1 MSNTTK
7 SVQWVTVADA
17 VAQIGTSKRTLF
29 RMIAAGKINT
39 IHHGSKRLV
48 EVRPVEASPT
58 TEPVET
64 RIGMLALTKSNEQL
78 QTALTEA
85 RTTLRDAETRT
96 ARAHSTAMKWAA
108 AAATL
113 ALVAG
118 ISGTSA
124 AWQRESASSA
134 TSALNA
140 AQRQQRQLAQELA
153 QAQQATSEAREAFTA
168 ILAGWV
174 VDSTSANT
182 SATIGTMA
190 RIDCEGE

>member
-7 SVQWVTVADA
+7 SVQWVTVGEA
-17 VAQIGTSKRTLF
+17 VALLGTSRRSLY
-29 RMIAAGKINT
+29 RMIKVGQVNSIQADG
-39 IHHGSKRLV
+39 KRLV

-85 RTTLRDAETRT
+85 RAVLRDAETRT
-96 ARAHSTAMKWAA
+96 ARAHSTAMRWAA

-113 ALVAG
+113 ALAAG
-118 ISGTSA
+118 ITGTTT
-124 AWQRESASSA
+124 AWQHERASSA
-134 TSALNA
+134 TSALDA
-140 AQRQQRQLAQELA
+140 AQRQQRQLAQDLA
-153 QAQQATSEAREAFTA
+153 QAQQATSDARDGFTA

>member
-17 VAQIGTSKRTLF
+17 VSLLGTSKRTLF

-39 IHHGSKRLV
+39 INEGTKRLV
-48 EVRPVEASPT
+48 EVRPVEASAEA
-58 TEPVET
+58 EPVET

-85 RTTLRDAETRT
+85 RAVLRDAETRT
-96 ARAHSTAMKWAA
+96 ARAHSTAMRWAA

-113 ALVAG
+113 ALAAG
-118 ISGTSA
+118 ITGTTT
-124 AWQRESASSA
+124 AWQHERANSA
-134 TSALNA
+134 TSALDA
-140 AQRQQRQLAQELA
+140 AQRQQRQLAQDLA
-153 QAQQATSEAREAFTA
+153 QAQQATSEARDGFNA

>member
-17 VAQIGTSKRTLF
+17 VALLGTSKRTLF

-39 IHHGSKRLV
+39 INEGTKRLI

-58 TEPVET
+58 AEPVET
-64 RIGMLALTKSNEQL
+64 RIGMLALTKSNDQL
-78 QTALTEA
+78 QQALGEA
-85 RTTLRDAETRT
+85 RTALRDAETRT
-96 ARAHSTAMKWAA
+96 ARAHSTAMRWAA

-118 ISGTSA
+118 ISGTTA
-124 AWQRESASSA
+124 AWQRESA
-134 TSALNA
+134 TSANSALAVAKNVECQMA
-140 AQRQQRQLAQELA
+140 QSVAQARAEAESQRQ
-153 QAQQATSEAREAFTA
+153 AFTA

-174 VDSTSANT
+174 DESTSANT
-182 SATIGTMA
+182 SATIGTVA
-190 RIDCEGE
+190 RADCEGE

>member
-7 SVQWVTVADA
+7 SVQWVTVGEA
-17 VAQIGTSKRTLF
+17 VALLGTSRRSLY
-29 RMIAAGKINT
+29 RMMKVGQVNSIQAEG
-39 IHHGSKRLV
+39 KRLV

-64 RIGMLALTKSNEQL
+64 RIGMLALTKSNDQL
-78 QTALTEA
+78 QQALGEA
-85 RTTLRDAETRT
+85 RTALRDAETRT
-96 ARAHSTAMKWAA
+96 ARAHSTAMRWAA

-113 ALVAG
+113 ALAAG
-118 ISGTSA
+118 ITGTTT
-124 AWQRESASSA
+124 AWQHERASSA
-134 TSALNA
+134 TSALDA
-140 AQRQQRQLAQELA
+140 AQRQQRQLAQDLA

-182 SATIGTMA
+182 SASIGTVA
-190 RIDCEGE
+190 RADCEGE

>member
-7 SVQWVTVADA
+7 SVQWVTVGEA
-17 VAQIGTSKRTLF
+17 VALIGTSRRSLY
-29 RMIAAGKINT
+29 RMMKLGQVNSIQADG
-39 IHHGSKRLV
+39 KRLV

-58 TEPVET
+58 AEPVET

-85 RTTLRDAETRT
+85 RAVLRDAETRT
-96 ARAHSTAMKWAA
+96 ARAHSTAMRWAA

-118 ISGTSA
+118 ISGTSI

-153 QAQQATSEAREAFTA
+153 QAQQATSEVREAFTA

-182 SATIGTMA
+182 SASIGTVA
-190 RIDCEGE
+190 RADCEGE

>member
-7 SVQWVTVADA
+7 SVQWVTVGEA
-17 VAQIGTSKRTLF
+17 VSQLGTSKRTLF

-64 RIGMLALTKSNEQL
+64 RIGMLALTKSNDQL
-78 QTALTEA
+78 QQALGEA
-85 RTTLRDAETRT
+85 RTALRDAETRT
-96 ARAHSTAMKWAA
+96 ARAHSTAMRWAA

-153 QAQQATSEAREAFTA
+153 QAQQATSEARDGFNA
-168 ILAGWV
+168 ILAGWAL
-174 VDSTSANT
+174 DSTSANT
-182 SATIGTMA
+182 SATIGTVA

>member
-7 SVQWVTVADA
+7 SVQWVTVAEA
-17 VAQIGTSKRTLF
+17 VALLGTSRRSLY
-29 RMIAAGKINT
+29 RMMKLGQVNSIQADG
-39 IHHGSKRLV
+39 KRLV

-58 TEPVET
+58 AEPVET

-78 QTALTEA
+78 QQALGEA
-85 RTTLRDAETRT
+85 RAVLRDAETRT
-96 ARAHSTAMKWAA
+96 ARAHSTAMRWAA

-124 AWQRESASSA
+124 AWQRESAISA

-174 VDSTSANT
+174 LDSTSANT
-182 SATIGTMA
+182 SASIGTVA

>member
-17 VAQIGTSKRTLF
+17 VSLLGTSKRTLF

-39 IHHGSKRLV
+39 INEGTKRLV
-48 EVRPVEASPT
+48 EVRPVEASAEA
-58 TEPVET
+58 EPVET

-85 RTTLRDAETRT
+85 RAVLRDAETRT
-96 ARAHSTAMKWAA
+96 ARAHSTAMRWAA

-124 AWQRESASSA
+124 AWQRESAISA

-168 ILAGWV
+168 ILAGWAL
-174 VDSTSANT
+174 DSTSANT
-182 SATIGTMA
+182 SATIGTVA

>member
-7 SVQWVTVADA
+7 SVQWVTVGEA
-17 VAQIGTSKRTLF
+17 VALLGTSKRTLF

-39 IHHGSKRLV
+39 INEGTKRLV
-48 EVRPVEASPT
+48 EVRPVEASAEA
-58 TEPVET
+58 EPVET
-64 RIGMLALTKSNEQL
+64 RIGMLALTKSNDQL
-78 QTALTEA
+78 QQALGEA
-85 RTTLRDAETRT
+85 RTALRDAETRT
-96 ARAHSTAMKWAA
+96 ARAHSTAMRWAA

-124 AWQRESASSA
+124 AWQRESAISA

-153 QAQQATSEAREAFTA
+153 QAQQATSETREGFNA

-174 VDSTSANT
+174 LDSTSANH
-182 SATIGTMA
+182 SATLGTVA

>member
-17 VAQIGTSKRTLF
+17 VALLGTSKRTLF

-48 EVRPVEASPT
+48 EVRPVEASAEA
-58 TEPVET
+58 EPVET
-64 RIGMLALTKSNEQL
+64 RIGMLALTKSNDQL
-78 QTALTEA
+78 QQALGEA
-85 RTTLRDAETRT
+85 RTALRDAETRT
-96 ARAHSTAMKWAA
+96 ARAHSTAMRWAA

-113 ALVAG
+113 ALAAG

-124 AWQRESASSA
+124 AWQRESAISA

-153 QAQQATSEAREAFTA
+153 QAQQSTSDARDGFNA
-168 ILAGWV
+168 ILAGWA

-182 SATIGTMA
+182 SATLGTVA

>member
-17 VAQIGTSKRTLF
+17 VAQLGTSKRTLF

-58 TEPVET
+58 AEPVET

-78 QTALTEA
+78 QTALSEA
-85 RTTLRDAETRT
+85 RAVLRDAETRT
-96 ARAHSTAMKWAA
+96 ARAHSTAMRWAA

-113 ALVAG
+113 ALAAG
-118 ISGTSA
+118 ITGTTT
-124 AWQRESASSA
+124 AWQHERASSA
-134 TSALNA
+134 TSALDA

-153 QAQQATSEAREAFTA
+153 QAKQATSDARDGFTA
-168 ILAGWV
+168 IIAGWV

-182 SATIGTMA
+182 SASIGTVA
-190 RIDCEGE
+190 RADCEGE

>member
-17 VAQIGTSKRTLF
+17 VALLGTSKRTLF

-39 IHHGSKRLV
+39 INEGTKRLV
-48 EVRPVEASPT
+48 EVRPVEASAEA
-58 TEPVET
+58 EPVET
-64 RIGMLALTKSNEQL
+64 RIGMLALTKSNDQL
-78 QTALTEA
+78 QQALGEA
-85 RTTLRDAETRT
+85 RTALRDAETRT
-96 ARAHSTAMKWAA
+96 ARAHSTAMRWA

-118 ISGTSA
+118 ISGTTA

-168 ILAGWV
+168 ILAGWAL
-174 VDSTSANT
+174 DSTSANT
-182 SATIGTMA
+182 SATIGTVA